1 MYAFQ
6 VKKKNKKKIAAWF
19 CRRSR
24 QDGVAST
31 AVCMILQRET
41 RVVWP
46 RTGIEVSAFACRN
59 LLSASL
65 APVIVLPSTRAG
77 AER

>member
-1 MYAFQ
+1 MLF
-6 VKKKNKKKIAAWF
+6 KEKKIEISVAF
-19 CRRSR
+19 CKRSH
-24 QDGVAST
+24 QDVVAF
-31 AVCMILQRET
+31 AVCMVLQRGI

-46 RTGIEVSAFACRN
+46 WTGIEVSAFACRN

>member
-1 MYAFQ
+1 MCAFQ
-6 VKKKNKKKIAAWF
+6 VKKIEISLAQFRKRF
-19 CRRSR
+19 H
-24 QDGVAST
+24 QDVVASA
-31 AVCMILQRET
+31 AVCMILQPGIL
-41 RVVWP
+41 VVWP
-46 RTGIEVSAFACRN
+46 RTGIEVSAFARCN